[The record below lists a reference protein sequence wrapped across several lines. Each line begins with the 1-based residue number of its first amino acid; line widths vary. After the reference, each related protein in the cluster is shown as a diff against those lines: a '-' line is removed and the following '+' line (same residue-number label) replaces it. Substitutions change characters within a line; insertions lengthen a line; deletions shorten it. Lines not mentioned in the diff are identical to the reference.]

1 MSEEHIQESQGEH
14 VHGPHC
20 NHGHGHEH
28 GHEHHAPAAPSFT
41 KTEVAAMHDEDR
53 KAAGNIVMLMASIF
67 VAGVIGYLF
76 VNYVVSQGM

>member
-1 MSEEHIQESQGEH
+1 MSEEHIQEPHGEH

-20 NHGHGHEH
+20 SHEH
-28 GHEHHAPAAPSFT
+28 GHEHHAPAVPCFT

-67 VAGVIGYLF
+67 VAGVIGYM
-76 VNYVVSQGM
+76 VVDYVVSQGF